1 MNELRAETQ
10 KNTSRIQLLEQKLEE
25 SADQNKRLMQSKQFT
40 NVNNQGGHGL
50 SIQNP
55 HVFSDDTR
63 MNKEG
68 IGMGDYS
75 DFNNNSQIIQNIN

>member
-1 MNELRAETQ
+1 
-10 KNTSRIQLLEQKLEE
+10 
-25 SADQNKRLMQSKQFT
+25 MQSKQFT

-75 DFNNNSQIIQNIN
+75 DFNNNSQII